1 MTGRGGKIQ
10 ADEQKGG
17 HAALAG
23 RTGYYQVDVPRR

>member
-1 MTGRGGKIQ
+1 MTRGGKVQ

-23 RTGYYQVDVPRR
+23 RTGCQAGVPRR